1 MPRHPNTVWA
11 LLFVSQKSEQAIQT
25 FFIHEVGIHPRFI
38 KSRLHLSIYHAR
50 RLLTGLTDYQE
61 SVEIDINPADLRF
74 MAMAPGGENPRPEIE
89 PGRCL
94 IGVRLKRG
102 SPATADVRILRSRF
116 YPLETSSVLGLRS
129 PSSHSR
135 SAFGARCFQPHI
147 TLIQAGSGID
157 RDLTK
162 IGNAFRLA
170 MEEIR
175 LDRFVVKCRSA
186 F

>member
-11 LLFVSQKSEQAIQT
+11 FLFVSQESEQAIQK
-25 FFIHEVGIHPRFI
+25 FFVREVGIHPRFL
-38 KSRLHLSIYHAR
+38 KSQLHLSIYHAR
-50 RLLTGLTDYQE
+50 RFLSGLTEYEE
-61 SVEIDINPADLRF
+61 SIEIDISPADLRF

-89 PGRCL
+89 PGRCP

-102 SPATADVRILRSRF
+102 SAVTASVRSLRSRF
-116 YPLETSSVLGLRS
+116 YPLETGSVLGIRS

-135 SAFGARCFQPHI
+135 SAFGARYFQPHI
-147 TLIQAGSGID
+147 TLIHAGSGIN

-162 IGNAFRLA
+162 IGNGFRLA
-170 MEEIR
+170 MDKIR